1 MKTPDTRHRQ
11 PYLPTLIDRLQDDAP
26 RRASEHPDQY
36 APSAARMRDIVLR
49 DLTLLLNTTG
59 FADHIDSAL
68 QPLVAA
74 SVINYGLPPM
84 SGSYLADHNWMR
96 MEAAIRTAIVRF
108 EPRLVPES
116 LMITP
121 LGANEGSRFN
131 VLTFELRGLVNL
143 SPYPLEFRVQS
154 ALDLETSKVTL
165 LPVHSSQG

>member
-1 MKTPDTRHRQ
+1 
-11 PYLPTLIDRLQDDAP
+11 
-26 RRASEHPDQY
+26 
-36 APSAARMRDIVLR
+36 
-49 DLTLLLNTTG
+49 
-59 FADHIDSAL
+59 
-68 QPLVAA
+68 
-74 SVINYGLPPM
+74 M